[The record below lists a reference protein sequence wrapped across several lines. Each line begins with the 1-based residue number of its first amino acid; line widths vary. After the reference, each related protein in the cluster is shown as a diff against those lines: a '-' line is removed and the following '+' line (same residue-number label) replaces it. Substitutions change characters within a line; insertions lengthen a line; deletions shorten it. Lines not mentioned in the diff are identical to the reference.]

1 MALIVETGSVVT
13 GAESYISLADALT
26 YHANR
31 GNAAWAALSPA
42 TIREQCLRKAT
53 AYMVGQYRRRWA
65 GYRYISSQELDWPR
79 SFVPLPDEYFGGVV
93 AYVSNNSVPV
103 EVQYACAEL
112 ALKASTGDLLVDQ
125 SQQAIRKKVEGIEI
139 DYDKYSPQAKRYPA
153 IEAMLTPY
161 FNSTSSINHE
171 LIR

>member
-1 MALIVETGSVVT
+1 MPLIVETGSVVA

-31 GNAAWAALSPA
+31 GNAAWAALASDA
-42 TIREQCLRKAT
+42 IREQCLRKA
-53 AYMVGQYRRRWA
+53 ASYMVGQYRRRWA
-65 GYRYISSQELDWPR
+65 GYRYISSQALDWPR
-79 SFVPLPDEYFGGVV
+79 SVVPLPDAYFGV
-93 AYVSNNSVPV
+93 AVSYVPNNTVPV

-112 ALKASTGDLLVDQ
+112 ALKASTGDLLADQ
-125 SQQAIRKKVEGIEI
+125 SQQAIRKKVEGIEVE
-139 DYDKYSPQAKRYPA
+139 YDKYSPQAKRYPA